1 MSDSREKM
9 ALLQRRA
16 SRICVLILSTDLP
29 EADILIERHKLRDL
43 CEELFP
49 GREELFEM
57 IYESRFDRLWE
68 QFQNDRPGRDEL
80 E

>member
-1 MSDSREKM
+1 MSDIREKM
-9 ALLQRRA
+9 ASLQRQA
-16 SRICVLILSTDLP
+16 DRICVLILSTDLP
-29 EADILIERHKLRDL
+29 EADILIERSKLRDL

-57 IYESRFDRLWE
+57 IYESRFDRLSE
-68 QFQNDRPGRDEL
+68 QFGNDRPGRDEV